1 MPRKT
6 RGDYGEIKKSFI
18 KTLFKTEIF
27 EEQGDLKELTLQE
40 LEEALGDVETLKTDL
55 RAMSRFLMEEI
66 RQKIREEGK
75 KMKNIKINLKRKEE
89 SQK

>member
-6 RGDYGEIKKSFI
+6 REISEIKKSFI
-18 KTLFKTEIF
+18 QRLFETEIF
-27 EEQGDLKELTLQE
+27 EEGGDLKDLSLQE

-55 RAMSRFLMEEI
+55 GAMRRYLMEEI
-66 RQKIREEGK
+66 RQKIREEG

>member
-1 MPRKT
+1 MK
-6 RGDYGEIKKSFI
+6 
-18 KTLFKTEIF
+18 
-27 EEQGDLKELTLQE
+27 DLSLQE

-55 RAMSRFLMEEI
+55 GAMRRYLMEEI
-66 RQKIREEGK
+66 RQKIREEG

>member
-6 RGDYGEIKKSFI
+6 REISEIKKSFVQR
-18 KTLFKTEIF
+18 LFETEIF
-27 EEQGDLKELTLQE
+27 EEGGDLKDLSLQE

-55 RAMSRFLMEEI
+55 GAMSRCLIEEI
-66 RQKIREEGK
+66 RQKIREEG

-89 SQK
+89 SQ

>member
-6 RGDYGEIKKSFI
+6 REISEIKKSFVQR
-18 KTLFKTEIF
+18 LFETEIF
-27 EEQGDLKELTLQE
+27 EEGGDLKDLSLQE

-55 RAMSRFLMEEI
+55 GAMSRCLMEEI
-66 RQKIREEGK
+66 RQKIREEG

>member
-6 RGDYGEIKKSFI
+6 RGVGEIKKSFI

-75 KMKNIKINLKRKEE
+75 KMKNIKIKRDG
-89 SQK
+89 SSSRH

>member
-1 MPRKT
+1 MK
-6 RGDYGEIKKSFI
+6 
-18 KTLFKTEIF
+18 
-27 EEQGDLKELTLQE
+27 DLSLQE
-40 LEEALGDVETLKTDL
+40 LEEALSDVETLKTDL
-55 RAMSRFLMEEI
+55 GAMSRFLMEEI

>member
-6 RGDYGEIKKSFI
+6 REISEIKKSFVQR
-18 KTLFKTEIF
+18 LFETEIF
-27 EEQGDLKELTLQE
+27 EEGGDLKDLSLQE

-55 RAMSRFLMEEI
+55 GAMSRCLMKEI

-75 KMKNIKINLKRKEE
+75 MRNNIKINLKRKEE
-89 SQK
+89 SK

>member
-1 MPRKT
+1 M
-6 RGDYGEIKKSFI
+6 
-18 KTLFKTEIF
+18 
-27 EEQGDLKELTLQE
+27 KELTLQE

-55 RAMSRFLMEEI
+55 GAMSRCLMEEI
-66 RQKIREEGK
+66 RQKIREEG

>member
-1 MPRKT
+1 MK
-6 RGDYGEIKKSFI
+6 
-18 KTLFKTEIF
+18 
-27 EEQGDLKELTLQE
+27 DLSLQE

-55 RAMSRFLMEEI
+55 GAMSRCLMKEI

-75 KMKNIKINLKRKEE
+75 MRNNIKINLKRKEE

>member
-1 MPRKT
+1 MK
-6 RGDYGEIKKSFI
+6 
-18 KTLFKTEIF
+18 
-27 EEQGDLKELTLQE
+27 DLSLQE

-55 RAMSRFLMEEI
+55 SAMRRYLMEEI

-75 KMKNIKINLKRKEE
+75 MRNIKINLKRKEE

>member
-1 MPRKT
+1 M
-6 RGDYGEIKKSFI
+6 
-18 KTLFKTEIF
+18 
-27 EEQGDLKELTLQE
+27 TLQE

-55 RAMSRFLMEEI
+55 GAMSRFLMEEI

-75 KMKNIKINLKRKEE
+75 MKNIKINLKRKEE

>member
-1 MPRKT
+1 M
-6 RGDYGEIKKSFI
+6 
-18 KTLFKTEIF
+18 
-27 EEQGDLKELTLQE
+27 TLQE

-55 RAMSRFLMEEI
+55 GAMSRCLMEEI
-66 RQKIREEGK
+66 RQKIREEG

>member
-1 MPRKT
+1 M
-6 RGDYGEIKKSFI
+6 
-18 KTLFKTEIF
+18 
-27 EEQGDLKELTLQE
+27 TLQE